1 MDDMSLFLDLKNE
14 KELLRVYENNLK
26 NAKNEA
32 EKNRW
37 DGSIVAV
44 KNEINHLEAME
55 KIIRK
60 MFFQYINS
68 SAEIKLLS
76 VL

>member
-1 MDDMSLFLDLKNE
+1 MLKTNNVINE

-32 EKNRW
+32 EKNPW

-44 KNEINHLEAME
+44 KNEINYFEAME
-55 KIIRK
+55 K
-60 MFFQYINS
+60 NH
-68 SAEIKLLS
+68 
-76 VL
+76 

>member
-14 KELLRVYENNLK
+14 KELLRIYENNLK

-37 DGSIVAV
+37 DGSIVAA
-44 KNEINHLEAME
+44 KNEISHLEAME
-55 KIIRK
+55 K
-60 MFFQYINS
+60 NH
-68 SAEIKLLS
+68 
-76 VL
+76 

>member
-14 KELLRVYENNLK
+14 KELLRIYENNLK

-37 DGSIVAV
+37 DGSIVAA
-44 KNEINHLEAME
+44 KNEISHLEAMG
-55 KIIRK
+55 K
-60 MFFQYINS
+60 NH
-68 SAEIKLLS
+68 
-76 VL
+76 